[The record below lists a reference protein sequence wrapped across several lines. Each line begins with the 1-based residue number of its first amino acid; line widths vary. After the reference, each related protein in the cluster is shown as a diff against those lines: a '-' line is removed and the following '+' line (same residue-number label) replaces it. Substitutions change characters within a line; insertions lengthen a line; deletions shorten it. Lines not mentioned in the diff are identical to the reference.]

1 MAENNN
7 KKYALITGATRGIG
21 YELTKLFAQDGY
33 NLILVARTEEDL
45 QQRVIEFEQY
55 SVQVISIAKDL
66 MDPNA
71 PFELYD
77 EVKAR
82 GVTVDV
88 LVNDAGQGQF
98 GLFVESD
105 IRRQLEIIQLNVS
118 SLTVLTHLFLKDMV
132 ARNDGKILQLAS
144 IASELPGPWQAV
156 YHATKAYVLSFT
168 QALINELKDT
178 EVTLTALQPGATDT
192 EFFDQADML
201 NSKIL
206 DTNLSDP
213 AKVAQDGYDALMKGT
228 DKIVSGFKNKAMVA
242 SSNVM
247 PDTMV
252 AEQMHKMQKDKDRE
266 RTQRN

>member
-1 MAENNN
+1 MQAENNN
-7 KKYALITGATRGIG
+7 RYALITGATEGIG
-21 YELTKLFAQDGY
+21 YELARLFAQDGY
-33 NLILVARTEEDL
+33 NLVIVARTEQNL
-45 QQRVIEFEQY
+45 QEASKVLSKEYGI
-55 SVQVISIAKDL
+55 QVIPIAKDL
-66 MDPNA
+66 FQPNA

-77 EVKAR
+77 EVKAKNIA
-82 GVTVDV
+82 VDV

-118 SLTVLTHLFLKDMV
+118 SLTALTYLFVKDMV
-132 ARNDGKILQLAS
+132 ARNEGKILQLAS

-168 QALINELKDT
+168 EALINELKET
-178 EVTLTALQPGATDT
+178 GVTLTALQPGATDT
-192 EFFDQADML
+192 DFFNKAEIQ

-206 DTNLSDP
+206 DTKLSDP
-213 AKVAQDGYDALMKGT
+213 VKVAKDGYEALMKGD

-252 AEQMHKMQKDKDRE
+252 ADQMNKMQKDKTRDDK
-266 RTQRN
+266 